1 MTLTHHDPIRLAIIG
16 AGIFAH
22 KVHLPALQASG
33 LFEIVA
39 VYSQT
44 RASAS
49 GLVDQMAES
58 VDIYT
63 DLAALLA
70 RPDIEAVDIVL
81 PITVM
86 PNVVARVLQAG
97 KHVVSEKPIAPD
109 VATGRR
115 LLARYAE
122 HPGQVW
128 MVAENWRY
136 EDAFEQAAEVIRAGE
151 IGRPLLCDWT
161 LHKPITPDNEY
172 YQTAWRQVPAYPG
185 GYALD
190 AGVHHAAVLRMILGD
205 IREVSAVTAQV
216 RSDLPPLDTLSAS
229 LQFANGVLGTYLV
242 TFAVGAPW
250 PPALRITGESG
261 ALRVWSNELTVT
273 REATSHTRP
282 VKANRGVE
290 AELVAFAQAVRAQ
303 QPHRNT
309 PVEALQDLAIV
320 EAMLRSAETGLKV
333 RPEIIIAKPEPN

>member
-1 MTLTHHDPIRLAIIG
+1 M
-16 AGIFAH
+16 
-22 KVHLPALQASG
+22 
-33 LFEIVA
+33 
-39 VYSQT
+39 
-44 RASAS
+44 
-49 GLVDQMAES
+49 
-58 VDIYT
+58 
-63 DLAALLA
+63 LLA

-81 PITVM
+81 PIDVM
-86 PNVVARVLQAG
+86 PDVVAMALQAG

-128 MVAENWRY
+128 MVAESWRY
-136 EDAFEQAAEVIRAGE
+136 EDAFEQAAALIRAGE

-190 AGVHHAAVLRMILGD
+190 AGVHHAAVLRLILGD

-261 ALRVWSNELTVT
+261 ALSVWHQKLTVT
-273 REATSHTRP
+273 REGTPHTLP
-282 VKANRGVE
+282 VKANRAVE
-290 AELVAFAQAVRAQ
+290 AELVAFAQAIRAQ
-303 QPHRNT
+303 QPHRNS
-309 PVEALQDLAIV
+309 PAEALQDLAVI

-333 RPEIIIAKPEPN
+333 SPEMIIARE

>member
-1 MTLTHHDPIRLAIIG
+1 MTLTNHNPIRLAIIG
-16 AGIFAH
+16 AGIFAR
-22 KVHLPALQASG
+22 KVHTPALQASG

-44 RASAS
+44 QASAA
-49 GLVDQMAES
+49 GLVEQLAEP

-63 DLAALLA
+63 DLAVLLA

-81 PITVM
+81 PIAVM
-86 PNVVARVLQAG
+86 PEVVAMALQAG
-97 KHVVSEKPIAPD
+97 KHVVSEKPIAPE

-115 LLARYAE
+115 LLAQYAE
-122 HPGQVW
+122 HAGQVW

-136 EDAFEQAAEVIRAGE
+136 EDAFEQAAEVIRAGQ

-161 LHKPITPDNEY
+161 LHKPIMPDNEY
-172 YQTAWRQVPAYPG
+172 YQTGWRRVPAYPG

-216 RSDLPPLDTLSAS
+216 RPDLPPLDTLSAS
-229 LQFANGVLGTYLV
+229 LQFASGVLGTYLV

-261 ALRVWSNELTVT
+261 ALSVWHQELVLTSEGAT
-273 REATSHTRP
+273 RTIP
-282 VKANRGVE
+282 VAANRGVE
-290 AELVAFAQAVRAQ
+290 AELVAFAQAIRVQ

-309 PVEALQDLAIV
+309 PAEALQDLAVI
-320 EAMLRSAETGLKV
+320 EAMLRSVETGLKV
-333 RPEIIIAKPEPN
+333 SPEMIMSRQE